1 MTTDTLTPALEMSEA
16 QKMVRDSAR
25 DFAEKRLK
33 PLALKLDEEEAIP
46 RELYLEAAELGF
58 FGVMMPEEWRVGA

>member
-16 QKMVRDSAR
+16 QKMVRDSR

-46 RELYLEAAELGF
+46 SCI
-58 FGVMMPEEWRVGA
+58 WRLPNCDSSG